1 MAVRNNDV
9 LDSEDSFDLT
19 SMIDV
24 VFLLLIYFMYLPI
37 QQEADLLFSL
47 PAVSEPSAKNA
58 VLPSEQIVEIAP
70 DGSIFLNG
78 AEIEN
83 LGNRLFPNPNSANKK
98 VEFNELASTL
108 KRLKQSADRSGIS
121 TIVSIYPDA
130 DSPHQAAISVLNACA
145 AAGIKQVSFAEAD

>member
-1 MAVRNNDV
+1 MAAKTNDV
-9 LDSEDSFDLT
+9 LNSEDRFDLT

-47 PAVSEPSAKNA
+47 PAESEPSSNA

-70 DGSIFLNG
+70 DGSITLNG

-83 LGNRLFPNPNSANKK
+83 LGDRLFPPATSAKK
-98 VEFNELASTL
+98 IVEFNELASTL
-108 KRLKQSADRSGIS
+108 KRLKDSADRSGIA

-145 AAGIKQVSFAEAD
+145 KAGIRQVSFAEAD

>member
-1 MAVRNNDV
+1 MARTNSV
-9 LDSEDSFDLT
+9 LESEDKFDMT

-47 PAVSEPSAKNA
+47 PANAAPSANA
-58 VLPSEQIVEIAP
+58 TLPNELSIDIAP

-78 AEIEN
+78 APIDRPGD
-83 LGNRLFPNPNSANKK
+83 LQFKDLTSTMTRL
-98 VEFNELASTL
+98 
-108 KRLKQSADRSGIS
+108 RQSADRSGIATVV
-121 TIVSIYPDA
+121 TIFPDA
-130 DSPHQAAISVLNACA
+130 DSPHQASISVLDACA

>member
-1 MAVRNNDV
+1 MAIKTNEV
-9 LDSEDSFDLT
+9 LNSEDSFDLT

-47 PAVSEPSAKNA
+47 PAVTEPDSKNA

-83 LGNRLFPNPNSANKK
+83 LGSRLFPNPQSANKK

-108 KRLKQSADRSGIS
+108 KRLKMSADRSGIS

-130 DSPHQAAISVLNACA
+130 DAPHQAAISVLNACA